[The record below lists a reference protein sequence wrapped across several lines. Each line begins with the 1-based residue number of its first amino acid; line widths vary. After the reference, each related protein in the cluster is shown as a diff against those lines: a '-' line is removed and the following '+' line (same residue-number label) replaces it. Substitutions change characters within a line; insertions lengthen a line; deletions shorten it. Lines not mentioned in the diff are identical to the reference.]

1 VKQPFHYPLGDIAPH
16 LSFWRSRATLA
27 QYRPARTPNLS
38 HRASMSEKNQN
49 RAADQMTDIDRR
61 ESPRFPI
68 QGVAVFRRADD
79 AGGGRRVDL
88 HDISTTGISFTTD
101 KQVKLGQNGILEIP
115 SEADSQEPQRLEV
128 VILWA
133 VLNDATR
140 RCRVGCKW
148 LQPLTQSDLS
158 RFV

>member
-1 VKQPFHYPLGDIAPH
+1 
-16 LSFWRSRATLA
+16 
-27 QYRPARTPNLS
+27 
-38 HRASMSEKNQN
+38 MSEKNQN